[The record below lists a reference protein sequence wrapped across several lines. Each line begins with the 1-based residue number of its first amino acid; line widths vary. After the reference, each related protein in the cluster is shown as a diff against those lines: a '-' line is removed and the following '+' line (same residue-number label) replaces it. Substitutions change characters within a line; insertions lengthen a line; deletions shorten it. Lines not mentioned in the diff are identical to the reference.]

1 MMYSMSQLLI
11 NTTHCLKRNTM
22 TDFQKDILVGLLF
35 VTGLFGFISGA
46 FIVSAVVFAAS
57 AMFSNIHLTSR
68 MQS

>member
-1 MMYSMSQLLI
+1 
-11 NTTHCLKRNTM
+11 M

-57 AMFSNIHLTSR
+57 AIFSNINLTSR